1 MSQQT
6 KPQQLTAEQVK
17 SLQTKTINKVL
28 GQETIKKNEKDTNTN
43 IRQ

>member
-6 KPQQLTAEQVK
+6 KPQLTAEQVK
-17 SLQTKTINKVL
+17 ALQTKTVNKVL
-28 GQETIKKNEKDTNTN
+28 GQETIKKNEKNTNTH